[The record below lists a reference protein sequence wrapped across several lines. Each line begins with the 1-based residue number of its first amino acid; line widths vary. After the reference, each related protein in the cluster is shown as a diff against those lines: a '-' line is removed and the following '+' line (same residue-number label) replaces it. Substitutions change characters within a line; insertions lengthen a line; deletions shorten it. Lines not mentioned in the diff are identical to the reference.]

1 MSHPVDANG
10 LCKSPLYSPDRQKLC
25 KDTYKKPAG
34 SNVKV
39 YPEDKDSFSRR
50 ANPTM
55 GQGMG
60 LNSAGTCL
68 GSNLTWMAAI
78 LAAFGYNNINIR
90 YNNISLIIYNIYFK

>member
-1 MSHPVDANG
+1 MSHSVEANG

-50 ANPTM
+50 PHGRPNPNVAI
-55 GQGMG
+55 
-60 LNSAGTCL
+60 NSAGTRL
-68 GSNLTWMAAI
+68 GSNLVWMAAI
-78 LAAFGYNNINIR
+78 LAVLGYNNINIR
-90 YNNISLIIYNIYFK
+90 YNNISLNIYNIYFK